1 MRHIGGVRTP
11 ASRSPALRA
20 PANRAAAV
28 PLLALPAVLA
38 TLVMLMMP
46 DPMAIADEPCRI
58 AKGSSPV
65 AKACAE
71 GGIARA
77 KQVMKEMIKQ
87 GRAAGVK
94 LECDECH
101 KEPARYDVLTA
112 DARDKFKKLQQA
124 IEPAKPA
131 PEK

>member
-1 MRHIGGVRTP
+1 MLAALAMLIMWGP
-11 ASRSPALRA
+11 AAS
-20 PANRAAAV
+20 
-28 PLLALPAVLA
+28 
-38 TLVMLMMP
+38 
-46 DPMAIADEPCRI
+46 ADEPCRI

-77 KQVMKEMIKQ
+77 KQVMKEMVKQ

-101 KEPARYDVLTA
+101 KEPARYDVLTV